1 MEEQHIVA
9 DRTLIRTA
17 RVISAIFTPFSIPF
31 LAFLILFLFS
41 YLRIMP
47 IQYKL
52 IVLGVVYCFTILMP
66 TLTIFLF
73 RKINGF
79 SPEDLGERKRR
90 FMPFLLTIT
99 SYVFCLVMMHRLNIP
114 WYMTGII
121 LAALIMMVICIVVNL
136 KWKLSEHMAGVGAI
150 VGGLVSFSALFG
162 YNPVWWLCLFILIAG
177 VLGTARIILQHHTL
191 GEVLVGFAVGLI
203 CSLLVLHPASDPV
216 SVDLLNY
223 CLDHMLAPQESIGVQ
238 ALSIRMA
245 YQLCKSE
252 PELLKELQLILENA
266 DTEYYSTGV
275 KTTIRNILK
284 KINK

>member
-17 RVISAIFTPFSIPF
+17 RVISAIFTPLSIPF

-203 CSLLVLHPASDPV
+203 CSLLVLHP
-216 SVDLLNY
+216 
-223 CLDHMLAPQESIGVQ
+223 
-238 ALSIRMA
+238 LS
-245 YQLCKSE
+245 
-252 PELLKELQLILENA
+252 
-266 DTEYYSTGV
+266 
-275 KTTIRNILK
+275 NILFR
-284 KINK
+284 IFLF

>member
-191 GEVLVGFAVGLI
+191 GEVLVGYAVGLI
-203 CSLLVLHPASDPV
+203 CSLLVLHP
-216 SVDLLNY
+216 
-223 CLDHMLAPQESIGVQ
+223 
-238 ALSIRMA
+238 LS
-245 YQLCKSE
+245 
-252 PELLKELQLILENA
+252 
-266 DTEYYSTGV
+266 
-275 KTTIRNILK
+275 NILFR
-284 KINK
+284 IFLF

>member
-1 MEEQHIVA
+1 MVEEQHIVA
-9 DRTLIRTA
+9 DRSLIRTA

-121 LAALIMMVICIVVNL
+121 LAALIMMVFCIVVNL

-203 CSLLVLHPASDPV
+203 CSLLVLHP
-216 SVDLLNY
+216 
-223 CLDHMLAPQESIGVQ
+223 
-238 ALSIRMA
+238 LS
-245 YQLCKSE
+245 
-252 PELLKELQLILENA
+252 
-266 DTEYYSTGV
+266 
-275 KTTIRNILK
+275 NILFR
-284 KINK
+284 IFLF

>member
-203 CSLLVLHPASDPV
+203 CSLLVLHP
-216 SVDLLNY
+216 
-223 CLDHMLAPQESIGVQ
+223 
-238 ALSIRMA
+238 LS
-245 YQLCKSE
+245 
-252 PELLKELQLILENA
+252 
-266 DTEYYSTGV
+266 
-275 KTTIRNILK
+275 NILFR
-284 KINK
+284 IFLP

>member
-1 MEEQHIVA
+1 MVEEQHIVA
-9 DRTLIRTA
+9 DRSLIRTA
-17 RVISAIFTPFSIPF
+17 RAISAIFTQFSIPF

-203 CSLLVLHPASDPV
+203 CSLLVLHP
-216 SVDLLNY
+216 
-223 CLDHMLAPQESIGVQ
+223 
-238 ALSIRMA
+238 LS
-245 YQLCKSE
+245 
-252 PELLKELQLILENA
+252 
-266 DTEYYSTGV
+266 
-275 KTTIRNILK
+275 NILFR
-284 KINK
+284 IFLF

>member
-52 IVLGVVYCFTILMP
+52 IVLGVVFCFTILMP

-203 CSLLVLHPASDPV
+203 CSLLVLHP
-216 SVDLLNY
+216 
-223 CLDHMLAPQESIGVQ
+223 
-238 ALSIRMA
+238 LS
-245 YQLCKSE
+245 
-252 PELLKELQLILENA
+252 
-266 DTEYYSTGV
+266 
-275 KTTIRNILK
+275 NILFR
-284 KINK
+284 IFLF

>member
-1 MEEQHIVA
+1 MVEEQHIVA
-9 DRTLIRTA
+9 DRSLIRTA

-162 YNPVWWLCLFILIAG
+162 YNPVCWLCLFILIAG

-203 CSLLVLHPASDPV
+203 CSLLVLHP
-216 SVDLLNY
+216 
-223 CLDHMLAPQESIGVQ
+223 
-238 ALSIRMA
+238 LS
-245 YQLCKSE
+245 
-252 PELLKELQLILENA
+252 
-266 DTEYYSTGV
+266 
-275 KTTIRNILK
+275 NILFR
-284 KINK
+284 IFLF

>member
-114 WYMTGII
+114 WYMTRII

-203 CSLLVLHPASDPV
+203 CSLLVLHP
-216 SVDLLNY
+216 
-223 CLDHMLAPQESIGVQ
+223 
-238 ALSIRMA
+238 LS
-245 YQLCKSE
+245 
-252 PELLKELQLILENA
+252 
-266 DTEYYSTGV
+266 
-275 KTTIRNILK
+275 NILFR
-284 KINK
+284 IFLF

>member
-1 MEEQHIVA
+1 MVEEQHIVA
-9 DRTLIRTA
+9 DRSLIRTA
-17 RVISAIFTPFSIPF
+17 RVISAIFTPFSIPL

-203 CSLLVLHPASDPV
+203 CSLLVLHP
-216 SVDLLNY
+216 
-223 CLDHMLAPQESIGVQ
+223 
-238 ALSIRMA
+238 LS
-245 YQLCKSE
+245 
-252 PELLKELQLILENA
+252 
-266 DTEYYSTGV
+266 
-275 KTTIRNILK
+275 NILFR
-284 KINK
+284 IFLF

>member
-9 DRTLIRTA
+9 VRTLIRTA

-203 CSLLVLHPASDPV
+203 CSLLVLHP
-216 SVDLLNY
+216 
-223 CLDHMLAPQESIGVQ
+223 
-238 ALSIRMA
+238 LS
-245 YQLCKSE
+245 
-252 PELLKELQLILENA
+252 
-266 DTEYYSTGV
+266 
-275 KTTIRNILK
+275 NILFR
-284 KINK
+284 IFLF

>member
-203 CSLLVLHPASDPV
+203 CSLLVQIGRASCRERV
-216 SVDLLNY
+216 
-223 CLDHMLAPQESIGVQ
+223 
-238 ALSIRMA
+238 
-245 YQLCKSE
+245 
-252 PELLKELQLILENA
+252 
-266 DTEYYSTGV
+266 
-275 KTTIRNILK
+275 
-284 KINK
+284 

>member
-1 MEEQHIVA
+1 
-9 DRTLIRTA
+9 
-17 RVISAIFTPFSIPF
+17 
-31 LAFLILFLFS
+31 
-41 YLRIMP
+41 
-47 IQYKL
+47 
-52 IVLGVVYCFTILMP
+52 MP
-66 TLTIFLF
+66 TLTIFLI

-203 CSLLVLHPASDPV
+203 CSLLVLHP
-216 SVDLLNY
+216 
-223 CLDHMLAPQESIGVQ
+223 
-238 ALSIRMA
+238 LS
-245 YQLCKSE
+245 
-252 PELLKELQLILENA
+252 
-266 DTEYYSTGV
+266 
-275 KTTIRNILK
+275 NILFR
-284 KINK
+284 IFLF

>member
-99 SYVFCLVMMHRLNIP
+99 SYVFCLVMMHRLNIT

-203 CSLLVLHPASDPV
+203 CSLLVLHP
-216 SVDLLNY
+216 
-223 CLDHMLAPQESIGVQ
+223 
-238 ALSIRMA
+238 LS
-245 YQLCKSE
+245 
-252 PELLKELQLILENA
+252 
-266 DTEYYSTGV
+266 
-275 KTTIRNILK
+275 NILFR
-284 KINK
+284 IFLF

>member
-1 MEEQHIVA
+1 MVEEQHIVA
-9 DRTLIRTA
+9 HRSLIRTA

-203 CSLLVLHPASDPV
+203 CSLLVLHP
-216 SVDLLNY
+216 
-223 CLDHMLAPQESIGVQ
+223 
-238 ALSIRMA
+238 LS
-245 YQLCKSE
+245 
-252 PELLKELQLILENA
+252 
-266 DTEYYSTGV
+266 
-275 KTTIRNILK
+275 NILFRVFLF
-284 KINK
+284 